1 MLNITEK
8 KSSEQHEFERRFGTL
23 NTLNSPSQARKVAR
37 VLMVLLALFII
48 IMFLPWQQ
56 NIRARGEITALTP
69 QDRPQKIQCPIDGTI
84 AQWNVQE
91 GQHVDS
97 GQVLLTI
104 AEVKDKYIDPDMI
117 LRLEE
122 GIQAKGEA
130 IIAKQDKVEAKKRQ
144 LEALEAGLLIKLK
157 QFDNKIEQSI
167 LKIEGDSIAWEAS
180 KVDLKN
186 ADRQYKAN
194 QELHEKGLISLTKLE
209 TVRSKYQQSVA
220 KEVSARTKL
229 EMARNEYQNAVL
241 GKNAARNEVLD
252 KIAKTDSELSTT
264 LSDIAD
270 SDAALAKARNELSS
284 MEIRAGMRVIRAP
297 QKGVVVQA
305 LNSGI
310 GENVKSGQALLT
322 LVPDEPHLA
331 AAIYI
336 KTMDVPLIEEGR
348 HVRLRF
354 DGWPSIQFS
363 GWPSVSVGTFGGQ
376 VQVVDFMNQPDGTFR
391 VLITQDSKEKDE
403 PWPAELRMG
412 TGVFGWVMLEE
423 VPIWYE
429 LWRQINGFPPS
440 LKDYKGGSDQGKK
453 K

>member
-1 MLNITEK
+1 MLNITPHNSDDK
-8 KSSEQHEFERRFGTL
+8 KQYDKRFGTL
-23 NTLNSPSQARKVAR
+23 NTLNTPSEAKKVAR
-37 VLMVLLALFII
+37 VLII
-48 IMFLPWQQ
+48 IMVLFCVVLFLPWQQ

-69 QDRPQKIQCPIDGTI
+69 KDRPQKIQCPIDGTI
-84 AQWNVQE
+84 AKWNVQE

-104 AEVKDKYIDPDMI
+104 SEIKDKYIDPDMI

-122 GIQAKGEA
+122 GILAKGKA
-130 IIAKQDKVEAKKRQ
+130 ISAKEDKVSAKQRQ
-144 LEALEAGLLIKLK
+144 LEALKAGLKIKLK

-186 ADRQYKAN
+186 ADRQFKAN
-194 QELHEKGLISLTKLE
+194 QELYNKGLISLTKLE
-209 TVRSKYQQSVA
+209 TFKSKYQQNVS
-220 KEVSARTKL
+220 KEVSSRTKL
-229 EMARNEYQNAVL
+229 EMARNEYQNAIL

-297 QKGVVVQA
+297 QKGIVVQA

-310 GENVKSGQALLT
+310 GENVKSGEALLT
-322 LVPDEPHLA
+322 LVPDQPHLA
-331 AAIYI
+331 AAIFV

-363 GWPSVSVGTFGGQ
+363 GWPSVSVGTFGGK
-376 VQVVDFMNQPDGTFR
+376 VEVVDFMNQSDGTFR
-391 VLITQDSKEKDE
+391 VLITQDPKEKDE
-403 PWPAELRMG
+403 DWPEELRMG

-440 LKDYKGGSDQGKK
+440 LKDYKGGKDAKK
-453 K
+453 

>member
-1 MLNITEK
+1 MLNITPHNSNDK
-8 KSSEQHEFERRFGTL
+8 DQYDKRFGTL
-23 NTLNSPSQARKVAR
+23 NTLNTPSEAKKVAR
-37 VLMVLLALFII
+37 ILII
-48 IMFLPWQQ
+48 IMVLFCVVLFLPWQQ

-69 QDRPQKIQCPIDGTI
+69 KDRPQKIQSPIDGTI

-122 GIQAKGEA
+122 GIRAKGNA
-130 IIAKQDKVEAKKRQ
+130 ISAKEDKVLAKQRQ
-144 LEALEAGLLIKLK
+144 LEALKAGLVIKLQ

-186 ADRQYKAN
+186 ASRQYKAN
-194 QELHEKGLISLTKLE
+194 EELHNKGLISLTKLE
-209 TVRSKYQQSVA
+209 TFRSKYQQSVS

-241 GKNAARNEVLD
+241 GKNAARNEALD

-305 LNSGI
+305 LNSGL
-310 GENVKSGQALLT
+310 GENIKSGQALLT
-322 LVPDEPHLA
+322 LVPDKPQLA
-331 AAIYI
+331 AAIYV

-363 GWPSVSVGTFGGQ
+363 GWPSVSVGTFGGR
-376 VQVVDFMNQPDGTFR
+376 VEVVDFMNQADGTFR
-391 VLITQDSKEKDE
+391 VLIIQDKKEKDDD
-403 PWPAELRMG
+403 WPPELRMG

-440 LKDYKGGSDQGKK
+440 LNDYKGSKK
-453 K
+453 DAKK